1 VISFVLAAVM
11 AVMGWVM
18 QRLPP
23 VVSAIGFAVI
33 GYHFLT
39 DTP

>member
-1 VISFVLAAVM
+1 
-11 AVMGWVM
+11 M